1 MQHQCWKKCVLRLGE
16 SELSVSEGLCA
27 DRCVK
32 KYMEV
37 PTTTLLAA
45 SSPSLRALTPQSV
58 FASSSSFFLLLL
70 VLLGQV
76 HNRAGKVLQGLQQP
90 QPQ

>member
-1 MQHQCWKKCVLRLGE
+1 MLASAQQELVAFQDMYNRMQHQCWKKCVLRLGE

-37 PTTTLLAA
+37 
-45 SSPSLRALTPQSV
+45 
-58 FASSSSFFLLLL
+58 
-70 VLLGQV
+70 
-76 HNRAGKVLQGLQQP
+76 HNRVGKVLQGLQQQQP